1 MFEIGLMKKD
11 EINIQ
16 TPQKA
21 RIIIFLI
28 SNQHDEHHKTI
39 IMGSMIFPIYFN
51 FYHGHTC
58 EETDISKS
66 DIKSLITTFRGY
78 LCWESVISRI

>member
-21 RIIIFLI
+21 RIIARDL
-28 SNQHDEHHKTI
+28 EPT
-39 IMGSMIFPIYFN
+39 
-51 FYHGHTC
+51 
-58 EETDISKS
+58 
-66 DIKSLITTFRGY
+66 
-78 LCWESVISRI
+78 